1 MPYFGHFKQSWFI
14 ASYLECWL
22 TIWDVKQ
29 VIMETLPYILLL
41 VYYFWPW
48 RRHHF
53 LHLPDLHSGS
63 GNIVLPG
70 SMDSL
75 YYAGNNSTI
84 PKYNFKNMT
93 IWKWHDLFRIKTNK
107 ITILCTFFNLKFTP
121 TTFTSIPLKLFIKM
135 ANNSKKWQQIA
146 LNCNKKLIENV
157 IK

>member
-1 MPYFGHFKQSWFI
+1 MIRCFLAWMLISHLRWKAGNHGKTSI
-14 ASYLECWL
+14 H
-22 TIWDVKQ
+22 T
-29 VIMETLPYILLL
+29 TLSLLGLAGKGIIL
-41 VYYFWPW
+41 P
-48 RRHHF
+48 

-135 ANNSKKWQQIA
+135 ANNSNKWQQIA